1 MRGAAD
7 CCSGEARECA
17 RLGGARRR
25 RGLLAC
31 LARPFDAYPGA
42 FLAAPCCPLEGAL
55 ELAFRSTFWA
65 GAHERVRNSGGDA
78 A

>member
-7 CCSGEARECA
+7 CCGGDARECA

-25 RGLLAC
+25 RGPLAC
-31 LARPFDAYPGA
+31 LSRRFNAHPCA
-42 FLAAPCCPLEGAL
+42 FPAASCCLREGAP

-65 GAHERVRNSGGDA
+65 GAYERVRNSGGDA